1 MFKIINKNQNINK
14 SNITANEF
22 IRIKDI
28 RQDLLYTTD
37 NFVQTFIQVFPQNT
51 RLKTKNEQTAIALSL
66 ARELS
71 SETES
76 FSFYLTNR
84 PVDVSK
90 MTDYQA
96 ELMMKETDTQIQGL
110 IQKRIEG
117 LNSLSNTGISLEE
130 EIYIRIWTK
139 DKDGAEDILNQRK
152 NRLSQKLLNAGFKT
166 KFLTEKEVQQLCDS
180 FTNSDTT
187 TEESQVYY

>member
-152 NRLSQKLLNAGFKT
+152 NRLSQRLLNAGFKT